1 MNKTIKKLQ
10 SIKDN
15 LTTECITDTDNVIAS
30 VFRVIDGNQFARQY
44 FHELL
49 NEYHFYQEHEVME
62 LIRERF
68 DVDNFGLDD
77 LQSVVEHTTDCEWH
91 YYDESY
97 NAFIDQLDYTADSY
111 GHRVR
116 DLKDAIH
123 QLSVKV
129 QSEKQE
135 EFNMNTESKLS
146 KQCKELW
153 QMANEIDNV
162 IDRVIR
168 DDHSNNKANLPLA
181 ELALMQQISDELG
194 YESSWEKL
202 GFDKTDSVERLIE
215 GEGDYNDF
223 AEQLWEDI
231 KDAETCDVL
240 QSIGNI
246 NAEGEFVIDAA
257 SEVVK

>member
-15 LTTECITDTDNVIAS
+15 LTTECVTDTDNVIAS
-30 VFRVIDGNQFARQY
+30 VFRVIDGNQFAHQY

-129 QSEKQE
+129 QSEK
-135 EFNMNTESKLS
+135 
-146 KQCKELW
+146 
-153 QMANEIDNV
+153 
-162 IDRVIR
+162 
-168 DDHSNNKANLPLA
+168 
-181 ELALMQQISDELG
+181 
-194 YESSWEKL
+194 
-202 GFDKTDSVERLIE
+202 
-215 GEGDYNDF
+215 
-223 AEQLWEDI
+223 
-231 KDAETCDVL
+231 
-240 QSIGNI
+240 
-246 NAEGEFVIDAA
+246 
-257 SEVVK
+257 

>member
-1 MNKTIKKLQ
+1 MK
-10 SIKDN
+10 
-15 LTTECITDTDNVIAS
+15 
-30 VFRVIDGNQFARQY
+30 
-44 FHELL
+44 
-49 NEYHFYQEHEVME
+49 
-62 LIRERF
+62 
-68 DVDNFGLDD
+68 
-77 LQSVVEHTTDCEWH
+77 
-91 YYDESY
+91 
-97 NAFIDQLDYTADSY
+97 
-111 GHRVR
+111 
-116 DLKDAIH
+116 
-123 QLSVKV
+123 
-129 QSEKQE
+129 
-135 EFNMNTESKLS
+135 ESKLS

-215 GEGDYNDF
+215 GQAGYNDF

-246 NAEGEFVIDAA
+246 AAEGQFVNDAA
-257 SEVVK
+257 NEVIKQKVIQ

>member
-1 MNKTIKKLQ
+1 MK
-10 SIKDN
+10 
-15 LTTECITDTDNVIAS
+15 
-30 VFRVIDGNQFARQY
+30 
-44 FHELL
+44 
-49 NEYHFYQEHEVME
+49 
-62 LIRERF
+62 
-68 DVDNFGLDD
+68 
-77 LQSVVEHTTDCEWH
+77 
-91 YYDESY
+91 
-97 NAFIDQLDYTADSY
+97 
-111 GHRVR
+111 
-116 DLKDAIH
+116 
-123 QLSVKV
+123 
-129 QSEKQE
+129 
-135 EFNMNTESKLS
+135 ESKLS

-215 GEGDYNDF
+215 GQAGYNDF

-246 NAEGEFVIDAA
+246 AAEGQFVNDAA
-257 SEVVK
+257 NEVIK

>member
-1 MNKTIKKLQ
+1 M
-10 SIKDN
+10 
-15 LTTECITDTDNVIAS
+15 
-30 VFRVIDGNQFARQY
+30 R
-44 FHELL
+44 
-49 NEYHFYQEHEVME
+49 
-62 LIRERF
+62 
-68 DVDNFGLDD
+68 
-77 LQSVVEHTTDCEWH
+77 
-91 YYDESY
+91 
-97 NAFIDQLDYTADSY
+97 
-111 GHRVR
+111 
-116 DLKDAIH
+116 
-123 QLSVKV
+123 
-129 QSEKQE
+129 
-135 EFNMNTESKLS
+135 ESKLS
-146 KQCKELW
+146 KQCRELW

-181 ELALMQQISDELG
+181 ELALMQQISDELR

-257 SEVVK
+257 NEVIK

>member
-1 MNKTIKKLQ
+1 M
-10 SIKDN
+10 
-15 LTTECITDTDNVIAS
+15 
-30 VFRVIDGNQFARQY
+30 R
-44 FHELL
+44 
-49 NEYHFYQEHEVME
+49 
-62 LIRERF
+62 
-68 DVDNFGLDD
+68 
-77 LQSVVEHTTDCEWH
+77 
-91 YYDESY
+91 
-97 NAFIDQLDYTADSY
+97 
-111 GHRVR
+111 
-116 DLKDAIH
+116 
-123 QLSVKV
+123 
-129 QSEKQE
+129 
-135 EFNMNTESKLS
+135 ESKLS
-146 KQCKELW
+146 KQCRELW

-246 NAEGEFVIDAA
+246 NAEGEFVIDATN
-257 SEVVK
+257 EVIKQKVIQ

>member
-1 MNKTIKKLQ
+1 MK
-10 SIKDN
+10 
-15 LTTECITDTDNVIAS
+15 
-30 VFRVIDGNQFARQY
+30 
-44 FHELL
+44 
-49 NEYHFYQEHEVME
+49 
-62 LIRERF
+62 
-68 DVDNFGLDD
+68 
-77 LQSVVEHTTDCEWH
+77 
-91 YYDESY
+91 
-97 NAFIDQLDYTADSY
+97 
-111 GHRVR
+111 
-116 DLKDAIH
+116 
-123 QLSVKV
+123 
-129 QSEKQE
+129 
-135 EFNMNTESKLS
+135 ESKLS
-146 KQCKELW
+146 KQCRELW

-215 GEGDYNDF
+215 GQADYNDF

-246 NAEGEFVIDAA
+246 AAEGQFVIDAA
-257 SEVVK
+257 NEVIKQKAIQ

>member
-1 MNKTIKKLQ
+1 MNKKIKKLKKLQ

-116 DLKDAIH
+116 DLKDANYR
-123 QLSVKV
+123 LK
-129 QSEKQE
+129 
-135 EFNMNTESKLS
+135 FNQKSRRN
-146 KQCKELW
+146 
-153 QMANEIDNV
+153 
-162 IDRVIR
+162 
-168 DDHSNNKANLPLA
+168 
-181 ELALMQQISDELG
+181 
-194 YESSWEKL
+194 
-202 GFDKTDSVERLIE
+202 
-215 GEGDYNDF
+215 
-223 AEQLWEDI
+223 
-231 KDAETCDVL
+231 
-240 QSIGNI
+240 SI
-246 NAEGEFVIDAA
+246 
-257 SEVVK
+257 